1 MKEKIIQAI
10 KNFDLESLKELL
22 DDKKSYQDVPKQ
34 LFLEKLEMTFNRA
47 KLNECYLFDDVFF
60 GICGSCNKGCEG
72 MTFLS
77 NTGYY
82 LDLFIESDEQI
93 IKDMYVCNK
102 LTNFTELNKT
112 DDLGFSFYKDDEVL
126 FKPSSSYVFIKE
138 QFNLLESE
146 LKNVEGAISIA
157 ELSVLYNSYNSLTNE
172 MAKTHPLSPAF
183 YTLYGNVN
191 QLTSSIEE
199 IFWLKLFKNDAVNGL
214 IDYQLAQTEREQLIW
229 FYQNQ
234 KNHKAIEYGSF
245 PENWCS
251 DSIVIYKVGTF
262 DLSVDISGYE
272 FVLDYLEK
280 LQQFYDDILEKY
292 RPTSEHFKQSKTKGI
307 EYSLESHLRLHEKH
321 LDVIRKY
328 IGNSI

>member
-34 LFLEKLEMTFNRA
+34 LFIEKLEMTFNRA
-47 KLNECYLFDDVFF
+47 KLNECYSFDDVFF

-82 LDLFIESDEQI
+82 LDFFIESDEQI

-183 YTLYGNVN
+183 YKLYGNVN

-234 KNHKAIEYGSF
+234 KNHKVIEYSSF
-245 PENWCS
+245 PENWRS

-272 FVLDYLEK
+272 FVLDYLEN

-292 RPTSEHFKQSKTKGI
+292 RPTSEHFKQSKTRGI
-307 EYSLESHLRLHEKH
+307 ELSLESHLSLHKKH
-321 LDVIRKY
+321 LDIIEKY
-328 IGNSI
+328 SGKSI